1 MIKGASRRNPVEGR
15 SGQAVA
21 AVSVVAGIV
30 AATAGARPTGSTA
43 IDVLFVIASVGA
55 CVWAAASAP
64 WWALTAVAAVAVALG
79 PNIGMT
85 LLAVVALGLAV
96 VIGAKRYNWA
106 WVRSLSAG
114 ISVQILARLD
124 IRALFGVTAL
134 IAIGVM
140 AALFVIGAWRRPS
153 KVRRRVGRLA
163 LGCAGFVV
171 LAGLGFAAGAISARS
186 TVKTAND
193 QAHQALSM
201 LSSGDLEGARSAF
214 QVAEKSFGNAADS
227 LGKPWTQGARL
238 LPILAQ
244 NRSSAKDLADAA
256 TDAAASIDS
265 ILGRL
270 DFSAVKLTNGRLD
283 LDAIKALEQPLTEL
297 TGVLDK
303 LTTAANAADNP
314 WLVSTIK
321 NAVVD
326 LDRDLAKQKSRG
338 DDALRAVKL
347 APQMLGANGKRIYF
361 IAFCTPA
368 EARGSLG
375 FMGNFAELTADN
387 GKLSITRFGRT
398 TADLNPGGDPNNR
411 RITGLPEFLTDY
423 GQYGFNSRANGTAE
437 DDVWQVVTMSPDFP
451 TTAQVIAQLYPQSG
465 GQPVDG
471 VFALDPAVLASLLQI
486 TGPIPVEGSA
496 EPLTK
501 DNAEHFLLLDQYRN
515 ASTSN
520 QDRIDS
526 LETLARAVTDKL
538 FSGSLPEPRQL
549 AKIFGPLAR
558 DKHLN
563 AWASDP
569 DEEALFQQFHADGAL
584 PALNGGDGIGLSIN
598 NASASKIDTFL
609 EASIDY
615 SAHQNPQTGMT
626 VATAVITLR
635 NTAPRAGLPDYVIGN
650 TVGLDD
656 GTNRALIS
664 IYSSLI
670 ASSITLDKVGLQY
683 SALVEGGWNLEREFV
698 DIAPGQTRR
707 LEIHLAG
714 TTSSRAGAPLF
725 ISPALAH
732 PISASFSDA
741 ETG

>member
-21 AVSVVAGIV
+21 AVSVIAGIV
-30 AATAGARPTGSTA
+30 AATAGARPTGSAA

-85 LLAVVALGLAV
+85 LVAVVALGLAV
-96 VIGAKRYNWA
+96 AIGVKRYNWA

-114 ISVQILARLD
+114 LSVQILARLE

-134 IAIGVM
+134 IGIGVM
-140 AALFVIGAWRRPS
+140 AALFVIGAWRRPR
-153 KVRRRVGRLA
+153 VIRRRVGRIA
-163 LGCAGFVV
+163 LGCGGFVV

-193 QAHQALSM
+193 QAHQALAL
-201 LSSGDLEGARSAF
+201 LSSGDLDGARASF

-244 NRSSAKDLADAA
+244 NRESAKNLADAA
-256 TDAAASIDS
+256 TDAASSIDS

-270 DFSAVKLTNGRLD
+270 NFKAVKLTNGRLD

-303 LTTAANAADNP
+303 LTTAANAADSP

-326 LDRDLAKQKSRG
+326 LDRDLAKQKTRG
-338 DDALRAVKL
+338 DGALRAVKL
-347 APQMLGANGKRIYF
+347 APQMLGANGKRVYF

-398 TADLNPGGDPNNR
+398 TADLNPGGDPDNR
-411 RITGLPEFLTDY
+411 RITGLQEFLTDY

-437 DDVWQVVTMSPDFP
+437 SDVWQVVTMSPDFP

-471 VFALDPAVLASLLQI
+471 VFALDPAALASLLQL

-501 DNAEHFLLLDQYRN
+501 DNAERFLLLDQYRN

-526 LETLARAVTDKL
+526 LETMAKAVTDKL
-538 FSGSLPEPRQL
+538 FSGSLPEPRKL

-558 DKHLN
+558 DKHLT
-563 AWASDP
+563 AWASSP
-569 DEEALFQQFHADGAL
+569 DAEALFQQFHADGAL
-584 PALNGGDGIGLSIN
+584 PALNGGDGIGFSVN

-609 EASIDY
+609 KTSLKYVSSRDPSTGKLAST
-615 SAHQNPQTGMT
+615 AT
-626 VATAVITLR
+626 VTLT
-635 NTAPRAGLPDYVIGN
+635 NTAPSAGLPDYVIGN
-650 TVGLDD
+650 ADGLPRGTSRILLTV
-656 GTNRALIS
+656 
-664 IYSSLI
+664 
-670 ASSITLDKVGLQY
+670 Y
-683 SALVEGGWNLEREFV
+683 SAVEASWVEINGTGVTFTPRTERGWHTVTEYV
-698 DIAPGQTRR
+698 D
-707 LEIHLAG
+707 LAAG
-714 TTSSRAGAPLF
+714 ETKTVSVTLASTHATTGARPRVVT
-725 ISPALAH
+725 PALSTPATVT
-732 PISASFSDA
+732 IQSM
-741 ETG
+741 